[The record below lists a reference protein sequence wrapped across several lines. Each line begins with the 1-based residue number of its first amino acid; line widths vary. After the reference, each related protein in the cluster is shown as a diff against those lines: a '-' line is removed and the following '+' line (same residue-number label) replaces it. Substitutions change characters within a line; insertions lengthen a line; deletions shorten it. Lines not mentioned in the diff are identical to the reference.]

1 MLLLFLWDGTYSLTI
16 PSYPDNLRWFEIH
29 ICISLPSEV
38 VPGIR
43 TDCTVFRLATVRCG
57 KRRTLQIIMAVM
69 KQTYQSKKSKLPAYS
84 PRICLSRRFLLS
96 CIPLKA
102 FTQNQHIFF
111 LYFLPIFHVFLVFE
125 KNVAFHIFIISL
137 NSTLLNIMTFPR
149 NLLRNTHRV
158 TRFSQRHTCRK
169 NPS

>member
-1 MLLLFLWDGTYSLTI
+1 MAI

-29 ICISLPSEV
+29 IYISLPSEV

-102 FTQNQHIFF
+102 FTQNQHIF

-125 KNVAFHIFIISL
+125 ENVAFHIFIISL
-137 NSTLLNIMTFPR
+137 NSTLLNIMDIPR
-149 NLLRNTHRV
+149 QESAGTVTEGKIETHLHTLLCKA
-158 TRFSQRHTCRK
+158 TRDSSR
-169 NPS
+169 

>member
-1 MLLLFLWDGTYSLTI
+1 MLLLFLWDGTYSLAI

-29 ICISLPSEV
+29 ICFSLPSEV
-38 VPGIR
+38 AAGIR
-43 TDCTVFRLATVRCG
+43 TDCTVFRPATVRCG
-57 KRRTLQIIMAVM
+57 KWRTLQIIMAVM

-111 LYFLPIFHVFLVFE
+111 LFFCLFSRIFNFWEKCCISYFYHFFKFHASQYHGYYKV
-125 KNVAFHIFIISL
+125 NG
-137 NSTLLNIMTFPR
+137 TL
-149 NLLRNTHRV
+149 
-158 TRFSQRHTCRK
+158 S
-169 NPS
+169 

>member
-38 VPGIR
+38 AAGIR

-57 KRRTLQIIMAVM
+57 KRRTLQIIMVVM
-69 KQTYQSKKSKLPAYS
+69 KQIRQSGKSKLPAYS

-102 FTQNQHIFF
+102 FTQNQHIFS
-111 LYFLPIFHVFLVFE
+111 LYFFCLFFTYF
-125 KNVAFHIFIISL
+125 
-137 NSTLLNIMTFPR
+137 
-149 NLLRNTHRV
+149 
-158 TRFSQRHTCRK
+158 
-169 NPS
+169 

>member
-1 MLLLFLWDGTYSLTI
+1 MAI

-29 ICISLPSEV
+29 IYISLPSEV

-43 TDCTVFRLATVRCG
+43 TDCTVFRPATVRCG

-69 KQTYQSKKSKLPAYS
+69 KQTYQSKKSKLPAHS

-102 FTQNQHIFF
+102 FTQNQHIFVLVVFAIFSYILFF
-111 LYFLPIFHVFLVFE
+111 LEKCCISYFYHFFKFHASQYHGYSKSMVFGE
-125 KNVAFHIFIISL
+125 
-137 NSTLLNIMTFPR
+137 
-149 NLLRNTHRV
+149 THR
-158 TRFSQRHTCRK
+158 
-169 NPS
+169 